1 MFKVRGL
8 ILSFICVLS
17 LPGFVSG
24 AKQQPSAGL
33 SRQMKRLHEYERL
46 QRVLEESNP
55 KLCEQFVLLSE
66 KVMARAKLA
75 AQDKKAIQAFLK
87 KVASDQNV
95 NQRDKKS
102 ITQFLRPGL
111 STGAQ
116 VGIGVGSAAAVVAA
130 LAGLAIAARKGV
142 SLGIKSAL
150 SGFTPLP
157 TGGASL
163 VGAGAAADRGTG
175 AGAGLGEDG
184 PVGADGLPVMP
195 VLPSSIAVEQRSG
208 DPAAALVSGAGRM
221 SATGDRV
228 SPVIGATPGVDI
240 GAAVVGVHAGAAD
253 EHRLA
258 GDGGLPV
265 MPVLPSS
272 IAVEQ
277 RSGDPAAALGVDI
290 GTAVVGVPAGAADEG
305 RLARAGLGEDG
316 PAGAGGPSVMSELPS
331 SIAVEQRS
339 GDPAAALGMDIGAAV
354 DGVHAGAADEGR
366 LAGAG
371 LGAEV
376 VALDK
381 RQRFI
386 KMLLEFRRELQKLT
400 INPTQINQPDPYNPG
415 EVISDFYRE
424 MAVCLGGYTGTFKSL
439 KDQVF
444 EDYLKSCGYKV
455 ESMVGARGG
464 VGNLALICQKG
475 PAVVCIKVVRTPE
488 TSTLMAHR
496 IAKLLPIVYSEYRRR
511 IVTKARETGEAEE
524 NNFIHVEPAYSY
536 LVKLNCGKYVQL
548 QERVVAL
555 SNQYRF
561 GRLSKILTPDV
572 IDQLILVESLIGTYD
587 MHANNVGLVSLPDGT
602 QVIKLFDL
610 ERIGYPCRSS
620 DQKRVPSAK
629 EYFISTIL
637 SQYKKTYNSSHIDE
651 IQKQYQRAEKD

>member
-208 DPAAALVSGAGRM
+208 DPAAAL
-221 SATGDRV
+221 
-228 SPVIGATPGVDI
+228 GVDI
-240 GAAVVGVHAGAAD
+240 GAAVVGVVSSGSAG
-253 EHRLA
+253 
-258 GDGGLPV
+258 
-265 MPVLPSS
+265 
-272 IAVEQ
+272 
-277 RSGDPAAALGVDI
+277 
-290 GTAVVGVPAGAADEG
+290 
-305 RLARAGLGEDG
+305 
-316 PAGAGGPSVMSELPS
+316 
-331 SIAVEQRS
+331 
-339 GDPAAALGMDIGAAV
+339 
-354 DGVHAGAADEGR
+354 
-366 LAGAG
+366 AGAG
-371 LGAEV
+371 LGAGV

-424 MAVCLGGYTGTFKSL
+424 MAAFLVRYAGSFESL
-439 KDQVF
+439 KRTSFQ
-444 EDYLKSCGYKV
+444 DYLTSCGYTVNV
-455 ESMVGARGG
+455 ETGG
-464 VGNLALICQKG
+464 CGYFRNLALICKKDAKG
-475 PAVVCIKVVRTPE
+475 LCVKIVGTPV

-496 IAKLLPIVYSEYRRR
+496 VANFLPGVYSDYRRR
-511 IVTKARETGEAEE
+511 IATNARGAGATEQ
-524 NNFIHVEPAYSY
+524 NSFIPVEPAYSY
-536 LVKLNCGKYVQL
+536 LVKLQCGEYVQL
-548 QERVVAL
+548 QESVTAGRGFYKRVPL
-555 SNQYRF
+555 
-561 GRLSKILTPDV
+561 LDILTPDV
-572 IDQLILVESLIGTYD
+572 IDQLILVESLIATYD
-587 MHANNVGLVSLPDGT
+587 MHADNVGYVYRPDGT
-602 QVIKLFDL
+602 AVVKLFDL
-610 ERIGYPCRSS
+610 ERIGYLGEVTDKQRA
-620 DQKRVPSAK
+620 PSAK
-629 EYFISTIL
+629 KYFIRLIL
-637 SQYKKTYNSSHIDE
+637 GQYKNNRNRDHIDA
-651 IQKQYQRAEKD
+651 IQARYPRVGKNYATAQTS